1 MVILILYQNI
11 WMKEVQTKQ
20 IQEIIDDKQ
29 HYNKENPI
37 PDRVLRCIAW
47 QLLEALIELK
57 SVNITHRVYY
67 TLNT

>member
-1 MVILILYQNI
+1 MI
-11 WMKEVQTKQ
+11 
-20 IQEIIDDKQ
+20 DKQ

-67 TLNT
+67 NLNT